1 MYLFLDNPGHF
12 ISSLAIF
19 TGVNFKHE
27 DDKYL
32 NYIEKSTM
40 YYVSAPIS
48 TQAKHKTTLCNS
60 VMDANANELLG
71 GGIRD
76 GRYCELPVAA
86 ILLYLFIK
94 TVCISNIFPAG
105 PTKRELKMP
114 VTKICFCFAIK
125 EFIVSLWHGFNTLFH
140 VIQAEVIATFYF
152 MSPHS
157 F

>member
-71 GGIRD
+71 VGIRD
-76 GRYCELPVAA
+76 GRLLRTACSSYPFISFYINCLHFKHISRWPNQTGIKNACHKNMFLFCYQGIYSIAVAWFQYIIPRNTSRSYCD
-86 ILLYLFIK
+86 LLLHE
-94 TVCISNIFPAG
+94 SA
-105 PTKRELKMP
+105 
-114 VTKICFCFAIK
+114 
-125 EFIVSLWHGFNTLFH
+125 
-140 VIQAEVIATFYF
+140 
-152 MSPHS
+152 
-157 F
+157 